1 MNRDAMN
8 PYARHADD
16 TADFG
21 LVEPAGYD
29 PSGGPALADPA
40 LADPALADPAY
51 AEPTPVDPAQADADL
66 AGAHEVDLSEDPFA
80 DDLAERLDA
89 VAPRR
94 WANRTTAALAGLV
107 LLVAGFVGG
116 AQVQK
121 QWGTP
126 AAAAGGRATNPFA
139 NATANPFAGGN
150 FGGAGRGGT
159 GTGGTG
165 TGGTGTTGGGRGGTT
180 GTVKLVDGTTIYL
193 TTADGQTLIIKTT
206 PSTTVSVN
214 QAGSLRDLTPGA
226 TVTIQGQTASDGSM
240 NATSITKTK

>member
-21 LVEPAGYD
+21 LVEPASYD
-29 PSGGPALADPA
+29 PAGAPALLDPT
-40 LADPALADPAY
+40 LADPAY
-51 AEPTPVDPAQADADL
+51 AQPTIVDPGQADPAL

-94 WANRTTAALAGLV
+94 WANRTTVALAGLV

-121 QWGTP
+121 HWGTP
-126 AAAAGGRATNPFA
+126 AAGAGARNPFA
-139 NATANPFAGGN
+139 NASANPFAGGN
-150 FGGAGRGGT
+150 FGGTGRG

-165 TGGTGTTGGGRGGTT
+165 TAGGGRGGTT
-180 GTVKLVDGTTIYL
+180 GTVKLVDGTTVYL
-193 TTADGQTLIIKTT
+193 TTADGQTVIIKTT
-206 PSTTVSVN
+206 PSTTVNLN
-214 QAGSLRDLTPGA
+214 QAGSLKDLTPGA
-226 TVTIQGQTASDGSM
+226 TVTIQGQTASDGSV